1 MSVAA
6 QVVDPQSASLALSLL
21 QSKAGNRW
29 ARAVEEMKTN
39 RLRVAGD
46 FPEFIVTNKSGTAYK
61 VRLDPHGN
69 GSCTCPDFQV
79 RIAQEGRICK
89 HIAAA
94 AITALAPQSKGSSPA
109 NGNGSVRASDIA
121 TAEASPLIFRIR
133 RTVQSDGPSNA
144 KTGTVVEVQARVT
157 NDEVQDQET
166 ASYACELLERLASLA
181 GKNGVP
187 GGPAV
192 GPLGW
197 KNTAPSDNN
206 AREDGAHMECARRDG
221 VPASGA
227 GAPIKTFL
235 PSAAKTTPTK
245 SHTTSAP
252 EGSPVPAVITK
263 IDRMKTRQGDSLFL
277 KVDVGGETVRVFGRP
292 EELAERLEASGYD
305 IPASEIEAGM
315 ELHLPCLVKVGQGHN
330 GYKNIEEFLPEA

>member
-6 QVVDPQSASLALSLL
+6 QVVDPQSASLALTLL

-61 VRLDPHGN
+61 VKLDPHCN

-79 RIAQEGRICK
+79 RMAQEGRICK

-94 AITALAPQSKGSSPA
+94 AITALAPQTKASSPA
-109 NGNGSVRASDIA
+109 NGNGSVRASESS
-121 TAEASPLIFRIR
+121 TAEASPPIFRIR
-133 RTVQSDGPSNA
+133 RTVQTEG
-144 KTGTVVEVQARVT
+144 KGGLQVEVQARVT

-166 ASYACELLERLASLA
+166 ASYAYQLLERLASLA
-181 GKNGVP
+181 GKNP
-187 GGPAV
+187 
-192 GPLGW
+192 
-197 KNTAPSDNN
+197 APSENN
-206 AREDGAHMECARRDG
+206 YAREA
-221 VPASGA
+221 VS
-227 GAPIKTFL
+227 

-245 SHTTSAP
+245 SRSTSAK
-252 EGSPVPAVITK
+252 EGSPVHAVITK

-292 EELAERLEASGYD
+292 EELAERLEARDRKS
-305 IPASEIEAGM
+305 
-315 ELHLPCLVKVGQGHN
+315 VV
-330 GYKNIEEFLPEA
+330 

>member
-1 MSVAA
+1 MSTTTEVAS
-6 QVVDPQSASLALSLL
+6 PQSASLVLSIL

-29 ARAVEEMKTN
+29 GRAVQEMKEK
-39 RLRVAGD
+39 RLTVSGD
-46 FPEFIVTNKSGTAYK
+46 FPEFVVTNKSGTGYK

-69 GSCTCPDFQV
+69 GVCTCPDFQV

-94 AITALAPQSKGSSPA
+94 AITALAPQSKASSPA
-109 NGNGSVRASDIA
+109 NGNGSVRAIETA

-133 RTVQSDGPSNA
+133 RTVQTDG
-144 KTGTVVEVQARVT
+144 KGGLQVEVQARVT
-157 NDEVQDQET
+157 NDEVQDRET
-166 ASYACELLERLASLA
+166 ASYAYELLERLASLA
-181 GKNGVP
+181 GKNP
-187 GGPAV
+187 
-192 GPLGW
+192 
-197 KNTAPSDNN
+197 APSENN
-206 AREDGAHMECARRDG
+206 YAREA
-221 VPASGA
+221 VS
-227 GAPIKTFL
+227 
-235 PSAAKTTPTK
+235 PSAAKPPIK
-245 SHTTSAP
+245 SRATSAK
-252 EGSPVPAVITK
+252 EGSPVHAVITK

-330 GYKNIEEFLPEA
+330 GYKNIEEFLPEAAE

>member
-6 QVVDPQSASLALSLL
+6 QVVDPQSASLALTLL
-21 QSKAGNRW
+21 QSKAVNRW
-29 ARAVEEMKTN
+29 ARAMEEMKTN

-94 AITALAPQSKGSSPA
+94 AIIALAPQSKGSSPA
-109 NGNGSVRASDIA
+109 NGNGSVRATETA
-121 TAEASPLIFRIR
+121 AAEASPLIFRIR
-133 RTVQSDGPSNA
+133 RNVQSDGKN
-144 KTGTVVEVQARVT
+144 GTVIEVQARV
-157 NDEVQDQET
+157 
-166 ASYACELLERLASLA
+166 
-181 GKNGVP
+181 
-187 GGPAV
+187 
-192 GPLGW
+192 
-197 KNTAPSDNN
+197 
-206 AREDGAHMECARRDG
+206 
-221 VPASGA
+221 
-227 GAPIKTFL
+227 
-235 PSAAKTTPTK
+235 
-245 SHTTSAP
+245 
-252 EGSPVPAVITK
+252 TK

-330 GYKNIEEFLPEA
+330 GYKNIEEFLPEAAE